1 MSSSTARPGTDN
13 HDWAQA
19 KEKAKEAAASVS
31 EMASLAAAAVGSMA
45 SHAATDAGVM
55 ASQAVRDVGK
65 KADELAANAGVSIQ
79 GLGDMISK
87 NTPESGLLKNASEV
101 VAGVVKEGGEY
112 LQEAK
117 LSGLTDDVTHVIR
130 RNPIQSV
137 LIALGVGWFI
147 GRTLKG

>member
-1 MSSSTARPGTDN
+1 
-13 HDWAQA
+13 
-19 KEKAKEAAASVS
+19 
-31 EMASLAAAAVGSMA
+31 MA
-45 SHAATDAGVM
+45 SHAASNAGVM

-65 KADELAANAGVSIQ
+65 KADELAANAGANIQ

-87 NTPESGLLKNASEV
+87 NSPESGLLKNASEV

-112 LQEAK
+112 LHEAK
-117 LSGLTDDVTHVIR
+117 LSGLTEDVTHVIR

>member
-13 HDWAQA
+13 HEWAQA
-19 KEKAKEAAASVS
+19 TEKAKEAAASVS
-31 EMASLAAAAVGSMA
+31 EMASLAAAAVGAMA
-45 SHAATDAGVM
+45 SHAASNAGVM
-55 ASQAVRDVGK
+55 ASQDVGK
-65 KADELAANAGVSIQ
+65 KADELAANAGANIQ

-87 NTPESGLLKNASEV
+87 NSPESGLLKNASEV

-112 LQEAK
+112 LHEAK
-117 LSGLTDDVTHVIR
+117 LSGLTEDVTHVIR